1 MRLFHYAL
9 AMALL
14 CITVTGCAPMKPAS
28 PSMFFGNC
36 ITPPGRDP
44 CDSDMSI
51 CQAFE
56 NVINQK
62 YATSGACR
70 TACSQVYSHLY
81 YQGYQLQD
89 CGYMLDRGSDLCDQE
104 CLRQYPAAK

>member
-1 MRLFHYAL
+1 MRFLHYTL

-44 CDSDMSI
+44 CGSDMSI
-51 CQAFE
+51 CQEFE
-56 NVINQK
+56 NVITQK

-70 TACSQVYSHLY
+70 TACSQVYNRLY

-104 CLRQYPAAK
+104 CLRQYPAPK